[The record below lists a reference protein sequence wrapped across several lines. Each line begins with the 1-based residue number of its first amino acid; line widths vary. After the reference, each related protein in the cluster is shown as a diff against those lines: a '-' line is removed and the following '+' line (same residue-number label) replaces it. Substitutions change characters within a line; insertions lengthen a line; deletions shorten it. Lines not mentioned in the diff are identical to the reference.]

1 MQWKNVNLRNVA
13 FLAAFLFS
21 GFHPLK
27 IKIRQL
33 LSVEFVILQV
43 IIPSIENLPGVMYF
57 AYSNR

>member
-21 GFHPLK
+21 GFHPL
-27 IKIRQL
+27 KIRQL